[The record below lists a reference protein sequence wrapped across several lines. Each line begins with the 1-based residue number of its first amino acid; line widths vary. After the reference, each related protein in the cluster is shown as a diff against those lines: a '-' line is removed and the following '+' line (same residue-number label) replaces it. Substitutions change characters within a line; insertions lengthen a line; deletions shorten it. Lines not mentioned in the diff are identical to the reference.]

1 MPAISSPDD
10 EQLHAELDA
19 VFGKGKGKGRKYARV
34 LLAVLSS
41 LPWVGGFFS
50 GAVTLSSESE
60 QGKVNEL
67 FRRWM
72 EEHQEQARRLSL
84 ALLDVFSRLDGLGE
98 QIQERIESED
108 YLQLVRKA
116 FRTWDTADTD
126 EKRRLIQNLVANAGA
141 TKLCSDDIVRLF
153 INWINYYHEI
163 HFRVIREIYRQPGI
177 TRGGIWA
184 NFYGASVR
192 EDSAEADL
200 FSLLIRDLSTGGVIR
215 QHRETT
221 YDGQFVKKSAARSRS
236 SSHVTKSR
244 FDDNEPYELTQLGR
258 QFVHYTM
265 NEIVPRV
272 AGGTQ
277 EQQG

>member
-10 EQLHAELDA
+10 EQLHAELEA
-19 VFGKGKGKGRKYARV
+19 VFGKGKGRKYARV

-50 GAVTLSSESE
+50 GAVALSSESE

-72 EEHQEQARRLSL
+72 EEHQEQAKRLSL
-84 ALLDVFSRLDGLGE
+84 ALLDVFTRLDGLGE
-98 QIQERIESED
+98 QIQERIESDD
-108 YLQLVRKA
+108 YLQLGRKA
-116 FRTWDTADTD
+116 FRTWDAADTD
-126 EKRRLIQNLVANAGA
+126 EKRRLIQNLIANAGA

-184 NFYGASVR
+184 IFYGASVR

-236 SSHVTKSR
+236 SSHVAKSR

-277 EQQG
+277 EQPV